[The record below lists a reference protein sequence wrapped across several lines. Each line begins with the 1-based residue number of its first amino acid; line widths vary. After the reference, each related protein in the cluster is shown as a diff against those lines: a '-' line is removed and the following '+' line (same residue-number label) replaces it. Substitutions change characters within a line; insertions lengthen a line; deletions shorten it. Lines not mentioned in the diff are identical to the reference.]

1 MTLYTE
7 RQNLYREL
15 EQARNSRVITYIT
28 GDRPGL
34 EIEIHQEVYDRFVN
48 HLDIIGVVPKI
59 TLFLYTRG
67 GDTLVAWSLVNL
79 IKQFCDDF
87 EVVVPSKSH
96 SAWTLMC
103 LGANRIVMTKQ
114 ATLGPVDP
122 SVNSPLNPQIPGAP
136 PSAKVPVS
144 VEAIRGFTDLARGEL
159 HIKNQRDLSTI
170 LLKLSE
176 SVHPLVLGHVYRA
189 RSQIRMLAERLVST
203 QTKDRKKRKRIIDFL
218 CSDSGSHDY
227 SIHRREARDML
238 GLTIE
243 KPDDVLYNLI
253 KRIYDDIAGDLELD
267 SKFDVVSFMSGQ
279 QQRPYQFKRGLIE
292 SVTGGSHYFA
302 TEGQIQRVQ
311 IPIGQNQ
318 FKQELSDNRQ
328 FEGWRHV

>member
-1 MTLYTE
+1 
-7 RQNLYREL
+7 
-15 EQARNSRVITYIT
+15 
-28 GDRPGL
+28 
-34 EIEIHQEVYDRFVN
+34 
-48 HLDIIGVVPKI
+48 
-59 TLFLYTRG
+59 
-67 GDTLVAWSLVNL
+67 LVNL

-96 SAWTLMC
+96 SAGTLIC

-144 VEAIRGFTDLARGEL
+144 VEAIRGFTDLARDEL
-159 HIKNQRDLSTI
+159 HIKNQRDLSKI

-176 SVHPLVLGHVYRA
+176 SVHPLVLGYVYHA
-189 RSQIRMLAERLVST
+189 RSQIRMLAERLVTT
-203 QTKDRKKRKRIIDFL
+203 QTTDKKKRKRIIEFL

-238 GLTIE
+238 GLCIE
-243 KPDDVLYNLI
+243 KPDDKLYNLI
-253 KRIYDDIAGDLELD
+253 KRIYDDIACELELD

-279 QQRPYQFKRGLIE
+279 QQRDYQFKRGLIE
-292 SVTGGSHYFA
+292 STSGGSHYFS

-311 IPIGQNQ
+311 VQVGPNQ
-318 FKQELSDNRQ
+318 FRQELSDNRQ